1 MKTAPPPLDRD
12 GSWNRNGPSALSGW
26 TTLFPTHETVMDDD
40 RITRIARALCRS
52 ARIDPDDILPQ
63 DAVDPE
69 ILRHDVRGHV
79 AGRAVPAWT
88 MFRGAALTF
97 IQAHEERVVAP
108 L

>member
-1 MKTAPPPLDRD
+1 MTLLPPD
-12 GSWNRNGPSALSGW
+12 G
-26 TTLFPTHETVMDDD
+26 TLMDDD

-52 ARIDPDDILPQ
+52 ARIDPDDILSR
-63 DAVDPE
+63 DGADPE

-79 AGRAVPAWT
+79 AEQAVPAWT

>member
-1 MKTAPPPLDRD
+1 
-12 GSWNRNGPSALSGW
+12 
-26 TTLFPTHETVMDDD
+26 MDDD

-52 ARIDPDDILPQ
+52 ARIDPDDILPA

-79 AGRAVPAWT
+79 TGRAVPAWT

-97 IQAHEERVVAP
+97 VQAHEERVVAP